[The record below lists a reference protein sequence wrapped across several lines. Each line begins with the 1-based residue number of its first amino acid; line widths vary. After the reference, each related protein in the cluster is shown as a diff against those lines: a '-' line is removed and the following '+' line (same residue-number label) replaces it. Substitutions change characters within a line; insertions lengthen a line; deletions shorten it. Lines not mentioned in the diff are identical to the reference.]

1 MVPFPV
7 WAGNSPSFG
16 YEGEAFDTAAHHRH
30 SGEGLSTALASVS
43 HYRGTGMKLLRYGPK
58 GKEKP
63 GILDKAGKIRDL
75 SKVIPDITGETISP
89 KGLAKLK
96 KLKLESLP
104 LVRGTPRIGACVAN
118 SQKFVAIGLN
128 YSDHAA
134 ESGLKVP
141 PEPVVFTKHVSCLSG
156 PDDDVTIPPKSQK
169 SDWEVELGVI
179 IGTRAKNIKKADA
192 MKHVAGYCTIND
204 LSERE
209 FQVERSGQW
218 TKGKSY
224 DTFGPIGPWLVTADE
239 VKDPQN
245 LRLWLELNG
254 KRVQDGTTATMV
266 FSVDHIVAYLS
277 EFFTLMPGDIITT
290 GTPPGVGMGM
300 KPPQFLK
307 PGDKMR
313 ICIDGLGEQNQKV
326 VRDK

>member
-1 MVPFPV
+1 
-7 WAGNSPSFG
+7 
-16 YEGEAFDTAAHHRH
+16 
-30 SGEGLSTALASVS
+30 
-43 HYRGTGMKLLRYGPK
+43 MKLLRYGKP

-63 GILDKAGKIRDL
+63 GILDKEGRIRDL
-75 SKVIPDITGETISP
+75 SAHVSDISGETISP
-89 KGLAKLK
+89 KSLAKLRK
-96 KLKLESLP
+96 IKIETLP
-104 LVRGTPRIGACVAN
+104 LVKGKPRIGPCVFN
-118 SQKFVAIGLN
+118 PQKFIAIGLN

-141 PEPVVFTKHVSCLSG
+141 DEPVVFTKQVSCVSG
-156 PDDDVTIPPKSQK
+156 PNDTVTLPPKSK
-169 SDWEVELGVI
+169 KGDWEVELGVI
-179 IGTRAKNIKKADA
+179 IGTKAKNIKKADA
-192 MKHVAGYCTIND
+192 LKYVAGYCTIND

-224 DTFGPIGPWLVTADE
+224 DTFGPIGPWLVTSEE

-245 LRLWLELNG
+245 LHLWLELNG
-254 KRVQDGTTATMV
+254 KRVQDGNTSTMV
-266 FSVDHIVAYLS
+266 FGVAHIVAYLS
-277 EFFTLMPGDIITT
+277 QFFTLMPGDVITT

-300 KPPQFLK
+300 KPPQYLK

-313 ICIDGLGEQNQKV
+313 IGIDGLGVQEQVV

>member
-1 MVPFPV
+1 
-7 WAGNSPSFG
+7 
-16 YEGEAFDTAAHHRH
+16 
-30 SGEGLSTALASVS
+30 
-43 HYRGTGMKLLRYGPK
+43 MKLLRYGPM

-63 GILDKAGKIRDL
+63 GILDAEGRIRDL
-75 SKVIPDITGETISP
+75 SSVISELDGTAISS
-89 KGLAKLK
+89 KGLAKLNK
-96 KLKLESLP
+96 VNVDKLP
-104 LVRGTPRIGACVAN
+104 LVRGNPRIGACIAN
-118 SQKFVAIGLN
+118 PQKFIAIGLN

-141 PEPVVFTKHVSCLSG
+141 PEPIVFTKHVSCLSG
-156 PDDDVTIPPKSQK
+156 PNDTITIPPKSKK

-179 IGTRAKNIKKADA
+179 IGTRAKNIKKKDA
-192 MKHVAGYCTIND
+192 LKHVAGYCTIND

-209 FQVERSGQW
+209 FQIERSGQW

-224 DTFGPIGPWLVTADE
+224 DTFGPVGPWLVTADE

-245 LRLWLELNG
+245 LHLWLELNG
-254 KRVQDGTTATMV
+254 KRVQDGNTKTMV
-266 FSVDHIVAYLS
+266 YNVAYIVAYLS

-300 KPPQFLK
+300 KPPRFLK

-313 ICIDGLGEQNQKV
+313 VGIDGLGEQNQVV

>member
-1 MVPFPV
+1 
-7 WAGNSPSFG
+7 
-16 YEGEAFDTAAHHRH
+16 
-30 SGEGLSTALASVS
+30 
-43 HYRGTGMKLLRYGPK
+43 MKLLRYGPI
-58 GKEKP
+58 GREKP
-63 GILDKAGKIRDL
+63 GILDKDGKIRSL
-75 SKVIPDITGETISP
+75 AGIVADISGDTISP
-89 KGLAKLK
+89 KGLAKLRK
-96 KLKLESLP
+96 IKLDTLP
-104 LVRGTPRIGACVAN
+104 IVRGTPRIGACVAN
-118 SQKFVAIGLN
+118 PQKFIAIGLN

-134 ESGLKVP
+134 ESGLQVP
-141 PEPVVFTKHVSCLSG
+141 PEPVVFTKQVSCLSG
-156 PDDDVTIPPKSQK
+156 PNDDVTIPPKSKK

-179 IGTRAKNIKKADA
+179 IGTRAKNISRKDA
-192 MKHVAGYCTIND
+192 LSHVAGYCTIND

-224 DTFGPIGPWLVTADE
+224 DTFGPVGPWLVTSDE

-245 LRLWLELNG
+245 LHLWLELNG
-254 KRVQDGTTATMV
+254 KRVQDGNTSTMV
-266 FSVDHIVAYLS
+266 YGVAHIVAYLS

-300 KPPQFLK
+300 KPPQYLK

-313 ICIDGLGEQNQKV
+313 ICIDGLGTQNQKV

>member
-1 MVPFPV
+1 
-7 WAGNSPSFG
+7 
-16 YEGEAFDTAAHHRH
+16 
-30 SGEGLSTALASVS
+30 
-43 HYRGTGMKLLRYGPK
+43 MKLLRYGKP

-63 GILDKAGKIRDL
+63 GILDKEGRIRDL
-75 SKVIPDITGETISP
+75 SAHVADISGETISP
-89 KGLAKLK
+89 KSLAKLRK
-96 KLKLESLP
+96 IKLETLP
-104 LVRGTPRIGACVAN
+104 IVKGKPRIGACVFN
-118 SQKFVAIGLN
+118 PQKFIAIGLN

-141 PEPVVFTKHVSCLSG
+141 DEPVVFTKQVSCVSG
-156 PDDDVTIPPKSQK
+156 PNDTVTLPPKSK
-169 SDWEVELGVI
+169 KGDWEVELGVI
-179 IGTRAKNIKKADA
+179 IGTKAKNIKKADA
-192 MKHVAGYCTIND
+192 LKYVAGYCTIND

-224 DTFGPIGPWLVTADE
+224 DTFGPIGPWLVTSDE

-245 LRLWLELNG
+245 LHLWLELNG
-254 KRVQDGTTATMV
+254 KRVQDGNTSTMV
-266 FSVDHIVAYLS
+266 FGVAHIVAYLS
-277 EFFTLMPGDIITT
+277 QFFTLLPGDVITT

-300 KPPQFLK
+300 KPPKYLK

-313 ICIDGLGEQNQKV
+313 IGIDGLGVQEQVV